1 MDGQRRVDQPMTR
14 TYARAPRAGFMD
26 LGQSKRVRIAA
37 RASAVLFLA
46 LTILHS
52 IILGGYLSYEGSPW
66 MKVPG
71 KLSSLIGWAADDI
84 RITGL
89 VHQEPEMV
97 LMALGVRPG
106 GSLIGFDA
114 KNAKALL
121 ENLDWVATATVQ
133 RSFPNQLEI
142 SVEERVPFAVWQR
155 AGAYY
160 VIDRSG
166 SAMSNVTPGK
176 LPALPLVT
184 GEGAQFALPEARHSL
199 IPGAGGTQNL
209 PRRIG
214 PALAKE
220 LMWTAR
226 RLSAADAK
234 DIRLVN
240 HVVPKGEALAKAKAI
255 VGEMEGSGPLA
266 IMMIKQAVNRGTEMP
281 VALGFYQESDLA
293 QLLAFSEDRQE
304 GVKAFAEKRKPKFK
318 GQ

>member
-1 MDGQRRVDQPMTR
+1 M
-14 TYARAPRAGFMD
+14 
-26 LGQSKRVRIAA
+26 
-37 RASAVLFLA
+37 
-46 LTILHS
+46 TILHS
-52 IILGGYLSYEGSPW
+52 IILGGYLSYDGSPW
-66 MKVPG
+66 AKVPG

-97 LMALGVRPG
+97 LMALGVKPG

-114 KNAKALL
+114 ENAKALL

-184 GEGAQFALPEARHSL
+184 GEGAQFEVAGLVNQLEVSPDLSSKIRGAARVGQRRWNLYLDNGVTVLLPEKDVEAALARVAALDAS
-199 IPGAGGTQNL
+199 QNL
-209 PRRIG
+209 LSKGVKSVDLRFPGRVIVAIARI
-214 PALAKE
+214 E
-220 LMWTAR
+220 ETTA
-226 RLSAADAK
+226 
-234 DIRLVN
+234 
-240 HVVPKGEALAKAKAI
+240 EKAK
-255 VGEMEGSGPLA
+255 VKLS
-266 IMMIKQAVNRGTEMP
+266 Q
-281 VALGFYQESDLA
+281 SD
-293 QLLAFSEDRQE
+293 
-304 GVKAFAEKRKPKFK
+304 
-318 GQ
+318 